1 MKSSRTEVR
10 WSVGELADRF
20 ELPTHVLRHWESVG
34 LLAPE
39 RDAAGRRR
47 YREDDAYRVAAI
59 VSSKAAGMSLD
70 QIRSL
75 LVSDA
80 RRPSHQI
87 LRTTSRISPIG
98 WPRWSGRAYLTEHA
112 LECRAHDMATCPSF
126 RSHVADLVAG
136 TRRGLHP
143 ARHPARGT
151 GVSRWGSPRPHACAT
166 AAGLVTVTPGLIE
179 RTAVRKSL

>member
-1 MKSSRTEVR
+1 MKSSRSAVR
-10 WSVGELADRF
+10 WSIGELAHRF

-39 RDAAGRRR
+39 RDSAGRRR

-80 RRPSHQI
+80 PGRHRI
-87 LRTTSRISPIG
+87 LEDHLADLADRMAEMERSR
-98 WPRWSGRAYLTEHA
+98 YLTEHA
-112 LECRAHDMATCPSF
+112 MGCRAHDIATCPGF

-136 TRRGLHP
+136 TKRGFVP
-143 ARHPARGT
+143 AGDRMHADSGHKAP
-151 GVSRWGSPRPHACAT
+151 PHA
-166 AAGLVTVTPGLIE
+166 
-179 RTAVRKSL
+179 

>member
-1 MKSSRTEVR
+1 MKSSRNQIR

-59 VSSKAAGMSLD
+59 VSSKAAGMRLD

-75 LVSDA
+75 LDSGADG
-80 RRPSHQI
+80 RRQI
-87 LRTTSRISPIG
+87 LTNHLADLAGRMAEMERSRH
-98 WPRWSGRAYLTEHA
+98 LTEHA
-112 LECRAHDMATCPSF
+112 LECRAHDVANCPNF

-143 ARHPARGT
+143 VRHPAHDPGQH
-151 GVSRWGSPRPHACAT
+151 VPPRA
-166 AAGLVTVTPGLIE
+166 
-179 RTAVRKSL
+179 

>member
-1 MKSSRTEVR
+1 MKSSRSEVR
-10 WSVGELADRF
+10 WSVGELAHRF

-39 RDAAGRRR
+39 RDSAGRRR

-80 RRPSHQI
+80 PGRHRI
-87 LRTTSRISPIG
+87 LEDHLADLADRMAEMERSR
-98 WPRWSGRAYLTEHA
+98 YLTEHA
-112 LECRAHDMATCPSF
+112 MGCRAHDIATCPGF

-136 TRRGLHP
+136 TKRGFVP
-143 ARHPARGT
+143 AGDRMHADSGHKAP
-151 GVSRWGSPRPHACAT
+151 PHA
-166 AAGLVTVTPGLIE
+166 
-179 RTAVRKSL
+179 

>member
-1 MKSSRTEVR
+1 MKSSRSAVR
-10 WSVGELADRF
+10 WSIGELAHRF

-39 RDAAGRRR
+39 RDSAGRRR

-80 RRPSHQI
+80 PGRHRI
-87 LRTTSRISPIG
+87 LEDHLADLADRMAEMERSR
-98 WPRWSGRAYLTEHA
+98 YLTEHA
-112 LECRAHDMATCPSF
+112 MGCRAHDIATCPGF

-136 TRRGLHP
+136 TERGFVP
-143 ARHPARGT
+143 AGDRMQADSGHKAP
-151 GVSRWGSPRPHACAT
+151 PHA
-166 AAGLVTVTPGLIE
+166 
-179 RTAVRKSL
+179 

>member
-1 MKSSRTEVR
+1 MKSTPTSR
-10 WSVGELADRF
+10 WSVGELAHRF

-39 RDAAGRRR
+39 RDSAGRRR

-80 RRPSHQI
+80 PGRHRI
-87 LRTTSRISPIG
+87 LEDHLADLADRMAEMERSR
-98 WPRWSGRAYLTEHA
+98 YLTEHA
-112 LECRAHDMATCPSF
+112 MGCRAHDIATCPGF

-136 TRRGLHP
+136 TKRGFVP
-143 ARHPARGT
+143 AGGRAHADSGHEAP
-151 GVSRWGSPRPHACAT
+151 PRA
-166 AAGLVTVTPGLIE
+166 
-179 RTAVRKSL
+179 